1 MLIIPAI
8 DLIGGKC
15 VRLLQGDYD
24 KETVY
29 SDNPVE
35 MAKKWRDKGA
45 EFLHLVD
52 LDGAAKGKPVNINVI
67 EDIVKNVP
75 DINVQVG
82 GGIRTNDTVKQLLDI
97 GVNRVIIGT
106 KAVKSPEWIEE
117 LCNTFAGKIA
127 VAVDTKDGNVATE
140 GWLQTETKS
149 AINFAKELTKY
160 ELCSLI
166 VTDINKDG
174 MLQGPN
180 LALMRELKSVIKEIP
195 LIASGGVT
203 SITDVEEL
211 NKINVDG
218 AIIGK
223 ALYDN
228 KIELEEA
235 IKHSKKKTN

>member
-35 MAKKWRDKGA
+35 MAKKWKDKGA

-52 LDGAAKGKPVNINVI
+52 LDGAAKGEPVNIEVI
-67 EDIVKNVP
+67 RNIVKNVP

-82 GGIRTNDTVKQLLDI
+82 GGIRTNDTVKRLLEI

-106 KAVKSPEWIEE
+106 KAVKSPEWIKE
-117 LCNTFAGKIA
+117 LCDMFPGKIT
-127 VAVDTKDGNVATE
+127 VAVDTKNGNVATE
-140 GWLQTETKS
+140 GWLQTENKS
-149 AINFAKELTKY
+149 AISFAKELIKY

-174 MLQGPN
+174 MLKGPN
-180 LALMRELKSVIKEIP
+180 LALMEELKNVITEIP

-203 SITDVEEL
+203 SIQDIEAL
-211 NKINVDG
+211 NNIKIDG

-228 KIELEEA
+228 KIELEDA
-235 IKHSKKKTN
+235 IKHAG

>member
-8 DLIGGKC
+8 DLIEGKC
-15 VRLLQGDYD
+15 VRLIQGDYN

-35 MAKKWRDKGA
+35 MARKWKDKGA
-45 EFLHLVD
+45 EFLHIVD
-52 LDGAAKGKPVNINVI
+52 LDGAAKGEPVNIDIIGN
-67 EDIVKNVP
+67 IVKNIP
-75 DINVQVG
+75 GINVQVG
-82 GGIRTNDTVKQLLDI
+82 GGIRTNDTVKRLLEI

-106 KAVKSPEWIEE
+106 KAVKSLEWIKE
-117 LCNTFAGKIA
+117 LCDLFPGKIA
-127 VAVDTKDGNVATE
+127 VAVDTKNGNIATE
-140 GWLQTETKS
+140 GWLQTEAKS
-149 AINFAKELTKY
+149 AIDFAKELTQY

-174 MLQGPN
+174 MLKGPN
-180 LALMRELKSVIKEIP
+180 LSLMEELKNVIKKIP

-203 SITDVEEL
+203 SIHDIDAL
-211 NKINVDG
+211 RKIDVDG

-235 IKHSKKKTN
+235 IKHAG